1 MAIGPIGS
9 MVYTNQN
16 MNAAAVKQ
24 TDFQNRLDMQNVA
37 AAAATNEKDKEVR
50 EVRPAEEVYK
60 IDPEKEH
67 QKEKNEE
74 ETGAKEEEI
83 TRDTQHKRLKSSE
96 EENEEESPP
105 PPRLDITV

>member
-1 MAIGPIGS
+1 MAIGPIGG

-37 AAAATNEKDKEVR
+37 ASAATNEKGKEVR
-50 EVRPAEEVYK
+50 EVRPTEALYK

-67 QKEKNEE
+67 EKEKSEE
-74 ETGAKEEEI
+74 ESGAKEEET
-83 TRDTQHKRLKSSE
+83 TRDTKHKRLKE
-96 EENEEESPP
+96 TEEGEENTPP
-105 PPRLDITV
+105 TTSLDITV